1 MEVQILRPI
10 IQELDMKGRISYSE
24 ANQAWNTIRFK
35 KELLKEFP
43 QLKEKRSLFSYR
55 AIFYRD
61 FNKLDKAMKKLR
73 KENGA
78 MPIILFMYKEKE
90 VT

>member
-1 MEVQILRPI
+1 MEAQVLRPI
-10 IQELDMKGRISYSE
+10 TQDLDMKGRISYSE

-35 KELLKEFP
+35 KELINEFP
-43 QLKEKRSLFSYR
+43 LLKEKRSLFSYR

-61 FNKLDKAMKKLR
+61 FNQLDKAIKKLR

-78 MPIILFMYKEKE
+78 MPIILFMYKESE
-90 VT
+90 VN